1 MTATCDSQ
9 IIRYCVC
16 VTRKEETPFLIEF
29 WFFFYGSFSLLHSC
43 VYGWQAKD
51 SRWHSIEGDTWWLW
65 IHAIG
70 IYHHLTSITQMG
82 SQRCIFHHAEANL
95 LHDFWILQL
104 YSNSEFISFC
114 NCQEVSFFCM
124 AAFCS
129 KFHSYPFSLVDCTRY
144 SLCQIFSRVCFVI
157 V

>member
-43 VYGWQAKD
+43 VHGWWAKD
-51 SRWHSIEGDTWWLW
+51 SRW
-65 IHAIG
+65 
-70 IYHHLTSITQMG
+70 QMDWRRQMMTG
-82 SQRCIFHHAEANL
+82 YMPSGYTIILHPSPRYAFQWCIFHHTEAYL
-95 LHDFWILQL
+95 LHDFWILLL
-104 YSNSEFISFC
+104 YSNSEFICFC
-114 NCQEVSFFCM
+114 NCKEVSFFCM